1 MSNPI
6 MFSAYKYSGYSSAD
20 SYNRYF
26 GSYQTLLTG
35 SSDFFDLSS
44 GTFTAP
50 KSGVYSFSAV
60 AFHKYPSMMTVVE
73 FQSVADEIQ

>member
-6 MFSAYKYSGYSSAD
+6 MFSAYKYSGYSSAN
-20 SYNRYF
+20 SFNRYF

-35 SSDFFDLSS
+35 SSKFFDLST

-50 KSGVYSFSAV
+50 RSGVYSFSAV
-60 AFHKYPSMMTVVE
+60 AFHKYPSMMTAVE
-73 FQSVADEIQ
+73 FQSVANEIQ